1 MNAAQ
6 FPPGPKF
13 ALGAALAYYSDP
25 LNYLFRLTRRY
36 GDLVHLQLARDHHF
50 VVASPDYVKA
60 VLLADESEMNLF
72 GRGLLGSQ
80 GELHSAQ
87 RRLIQPSFNKPQ
99 VAAYAGIVARYAER
113 LRDRWR
119 PGQVFDIAEEM
130 MSLTMAIIVKVL
142 FSVDVEN
149 DGRDIAR
156 HLETIVAMTHRRR
169 VPFHSKKKLARAQA
183 HLDAFVFGL
192 IAQRRK
198 SGQEQPD
205 FLSALL
211 NMPLPEDW
219 TQQRRDQQVRDEAMT
234 MFVAGHETVASSMSW
249 TWYLLSQN
257 PEAEARMHQELDSML
272 GGRTPAVDDL
282 FRLTYT
288 GMVIAE
294 SMRLY
299 PPVWTMTRR
308 TMKDCALELNVP
320 PHFPGAGC
328 SCSPLRTGCGLYL
341 EPAQNN
347 DTATNF
353 APSTQPVIPSRSSAL
368 VFSVP
373 FSGTR
378 AAQPGAGCTCS
389 PQRNKSGCTYNP
401 VRTLHRQRLRLLTR
415 VPGQALLVQIDAQ
428 LLGAASAELIFRQHA
443 QNSFA
448 NHPIGAVG
456 AHSLG
461 RNFFQAAGI
470 PAVAPVDFVLK
481 FIAGEANLVGVDDHD
496 VIAAIEIR
504 RKAGLVLADQNA
516 RDLGGDPAEHL
527 PSGVHDHPIAPLH
540 EGLCLAALGYIG
552 THLLSDTLPHLYR
565 WRQTPRIEAG
575 TGKVNA
581 RRAVGSGSVCAPAS
595 TCHSERSGRTSF
607 FVPPCGT
614 SGRVV
619 EESLFA
625 CPDRPSDKLSHYPA
639 MGDGPIV
646 CCCES
651 R

>member
-60 VLLADESEMNLF
+60 VLLADESEMNRSIHRPLRQLF

-308 TMKDCALELNVP
+308 TMKD
-320 PHFPGAGC
+320 FPLGDYVIPEGCYIHVSQYLMHRDPRYFPDPERFDPMRWTPEASAARPKFSYFPFGAGSRKC
-328 SCSPLRTGCGLYL
+328 VGENLAMVEALL
-341 EPAQNN
+341 LLAVLAQRW
-347 DTATNF
+347 
-353 APSTQPVIPSRSSAL
+353 S
-368 VFSVP
+368 
-373 FSGTR
+373 
-378 AAQPGAGCTCS
+378 
-389 PQRNKSGCTYNP
+389 
-401 VRTLHRQRLRLLTR
+401 LRL
-415 VPGQALLVQIDAQ
+415 VG
-428 LLGAASAELIFRQHA
+428 GAAKPQPLVSLRPAYGTLMKLEERQPADCNAARNCAHA
-443 QNSFA
+443 
-448 NHPIGAVG
+448 
-456 AHSLG
+456 
-461 RNFFQAAGI
+461 
-470 PAVAPVDFVLK
+470 
-481 FIAGEANLVGVDDHD
+481 
-496 VIAAIEIR
+496 
-504 RKAGLVLADQNA
+504 
-516 RDLGGDPAEHL
+516 
-527 PSGVHDHPIAPLH
+527 
-540 EGLCLAALGYIG
+540 
-552 THLLSDTLPHLYR
+552 
-565 WRQTPRIEAG
+565 
-575 TGKVNA
+575 
-581 RRAVGSGSVCAPAS
+581 
-595 TCHSERSGRTSF
+595 
-607 FVPPCGT
+607 
-614 SGRVV
+614 
-619 EESLFA
+619 
-625 CPDRPSDKLSHYPA
+625 
-639 MGDGPIV
+639 
-646 CCCES
+646 
-651 R
+651 